1 MELFS
6 RLRQLFSN
14 RTYLIASG
22 DEPRVIDLDT
32 EAVYRS
38 QAAVRAVVGYIADN
52 VAVLPLK
59 SYYRAGDNDRRR
71 DTSSAPYQTLRRP
84 NPDQTAY
91 EFIRALVSDILLY
104 DRALFLVLAD
114 DDAPSGYQL
123 RLIPPSWQVGYKG
136 TNAFAPEAVAVQ
148 VPQGRKIEVPASKFV
163 LMHGY
168 NPGDPCRG
176 VSPIESLKATLTEQL
191 ESDRYRLQV
200 WKNGGRMSSYIV
212 RPKDVEP
219 WTPEQADRFKNEFKN
234 AWTGDHA
241 ASGGGVPVLEDGME
255 IKSTQFNAKDA
266 QWSESKQLSRQ
277 DVAAVYHIKP
287 GLIWDDGQTYASV
300 KENARALYSEALA
313 PLLRQIEDRF
323 NTFLLPMMGASSD
336 QYVEFDFTAKMM
348 GSFEEQ
354 AAYLQSACGA
364 PYMLRNEARA
374 RMNLPAIEG
383 GDELV
388 TPLNVT
394 EGGLASPNDTDPTV
408 TRFEGEAESKAA
420 PTVQKAE
427 AVKLKG
433 HADEE
438 NGDQVK
444 KALAAFFARQRR
456 SVLPKIGAQKDG
468 AEWWDGER
476 WDSELTD
483 DLEPLIRAQADAK
496 GAESAAAIGSS
507 YDTERTRAYIK
518 KMAQKRAE
526 AINAETLKRLT
537 AALDGDVDEDSELS
551 TPEGVFD
558 NATDQRASISGRAIA
573 TAAVGFAVMEAVNQA
588 GASEGTTKT
597 WIVTSSNPRPEHAAM
612 DGETVPYDSAFSNG
626 MEWPGAF
633 GFDAADVANCRC
645 EVEISYQV

>member
-14 RTYLIASG
+14 RTYLITSG

-32 EAVYRS
+32 EDVYRS

-91 EFIRALVSDILLY
+91 EFVRAMVSDILLY

-114 DDAPSGYQL
+114 DDAPGGYQL
-123 RLIPPSWQVGYKG
+123 RLIPPSWVVGYKG

-191 ESDRYRLQV
+191 ESERYRLQV
-200 WKNGGRMSSYIV
+200 WKNGGRMSAYIV

-219 WTPEQADRFKNEFKN
+219 WTPEQAKRFKTEFKN

-255 IKSTQFNAKDA
+255 VKATQFNAKDA

-313 PLLRQIEDRF
+313 PLLRQIEDRL
-323 NTFLLPMMGASSD
+323 NTFLLPMMGAD
-336 QYVEFDFTAKMM
+336 PHQYVEFDFTAKLM

-408 TRFEGEAESKAA
+408 TRFEGEAAVKSAEKA
-420 PTVQKAE
+420 PQTVQ
-427 AVKLKG
+427 LKG
-433 HADEE
+433 RSTKDDDE
-438 NGDQVK
+438 
-444 KALAAFFARQRR
+444 ALEKVLVRFFERQRR
-456 SVLPKIGAQKDG
+456 SVTAKLGAKAADN
-468 AEWWDGER
+468 WWDSER
-476 WDSELTD
+476 WDSELAD
-483 DLEPLIRAQADAK
+483 DLLPLIEQQADAK
-496 GAESAAAIGSS
+496 GKASAQAISAEYNTAQ
-507 YDTERTRAYIK
+507 TRAYLR
-518 KMAQKRAE
+518 KMAEKRAE
-526 AINAETLKRLT
+526 AINSETQKRIE
-537 AALDGDVDEDSELS
+537 AALDAADDDEDEDEDVD
-551 TPEGVFD
+551 GVFD
-558 NATDQRASISGRAIA
+558 NAVEQRSKISGRAIA
-573 TAAVGFAVMEAVNQA
+573 TAVAGFAIMEAVKQA
-588 GASEGTTKT
+588 GGGTHVTKT
-597 WIVTSSNPRPEHAAM
+597 WVVQSANPRPSHAIM
-612 DGETVPYDSAFSNG
+612 DGETVDYNDTFSNG

-633 GFDAADVANCRC
+633 GFDAADVANCQC
-645 EVEISYQV
+645 AVDINYE